1 MLPLGTRQL
10 TSLIHCSPFNAS
22 FKKFLGALYH
32 SRETLPLSERE
43 CTWPIWILGL
53 LSLLPLINPTNWVS
67 CMLVVTGGCTQTVLL
82 CMVSLMAG
90 LEMILG
96 IFSGYM
102 YSTFFPLFFRSSV
115 VCFLCLVPRMHKT
128 KASEA
133 LRASKLSLWKSKTH
147 CIALHCFWRIM
158 CLSAYFF

>member
-1 MLPLGTRQL
+1 
-10 TSLIHCSPFNAS
+10 
-22 FKKFLGALYH
+22 
-32 SRETLPLSERE
+32 
-43 CTWPIWILGL
+43 
-53 LSLLPLINPTNWVS
+53 
-67 CMLVVTGGCTQTVLL
+67 MLVVTGGCTQTVLL

-133 LRASKLSLWKSKTH
+133 LRASKLSL
-147 CIALHCFWRIM
+147 
-158 CLSAYFF
+158 